1 MKKIIF
7 TVMLVVMSSMACA
20 KDNMENNLLRF
31 LYFNDLKTWVEGGD
45 SLLDWSSYSNRDKLI
60 SKDFYA
66 PHLIIHEFD
75 RNIYD
80 ASNKYN
86 KVPTLLKGVVHSVK
100 ADRNNKPIVSFVA
113 GYGDQFEALGFD
125 IEDVQGLKRGQQF
138 EFVCYQFAY
147 NGITLGSKNCTTLEK
162 YYNLVSLEIFDNI
175 NINTLNNN
183 GTAIMSQIY
192 KAVETVPKGNL
203 KDFYNNCGDK
213 PADDGKCL
221 NQIQKLAE
229 DGMLKVKKAP

>member
-7 TVMLVVMSSMACA
+7 VVMLVVASSIAYT

-31 LYFNDLKTWVEGGD
+31 LYFEDLKTWVEGGK
-45 SLLDWSSYSNRDKLI
+45 SLFDWSSYSNRDKLI

-100 ADRNNKPIVSFVA
+100 ADGNNKPIVSFVA

-125 IEDVQGLKRGQQF
+125 VEDVQGLKRGQQF

-147 NGITLGSKNCTTLEK
+147 NGITLRSKNCTTLEK
-162 YYNLVSLEIFDNI
+162 YYNLVSFEVFGNI
-175 NINTLNNN
+175 DIDTLNNN
-183 GTAIMSQIY
+183 GTAVMSQVY
-192 KAVETVPKGNL
+192 KAVKMVPKGNL
-203 KDFYNNCGDK
+203 KDFYNNCGNK
-213 PADDGKCL
+213 PVNDSKCL
-221 NQIQKLAE
+221 DQIQKLVE
-229 DGMLKVKKAP
+229 DGTLK